1 MNFQPLLTEN
11 QTPHWRV
18 DKDVCVLVQFLFFY
32 HQILHFS
39 LIHLCASFFPHSQ
52 LLGHKKGA
60 FLNKSAQYIL
70 SFFYWHCTGFPP
82 ISTARGYHPTVQSF
96 ISCIR
101 SFNYTFAIG
110 TLKKFVLLSQV
121 SCEVPALWFTGNGL
135 YSLSGSAVYLSL
147 LWVVSALQEYKEIL
161 KPILF
166 TGWQEM

>member
-70 SFFYWHCTGFPP
+70 SFFFTDIAQDSLQF
-82 ISTARGYHPTVQSF
+82 Q
-96 ISCIR
+96 
-101 SFNYTFAIG
+101 
-110 TLKKFVLLSQV
+110 LLVVTTQQYR
-121 SCEVPALWFTGNGL
+121 AL
-135 YSLSGSAVYLSL
+135 SAVFVALITPL
-147 LWVVSALQEYKEIL
+147 LL
-161 KPILF
+161 
-166 TGWQEM
+166 GH